1 MKINVVV
8 GMPGIGKSKYIEKHK
23 AENDVVINFNNYRK
37 AQKNTSKTSE
47 LYSFYKM
54 LADIEI
60 AMKENSNTNT
70 TIWIE
75 GVFLSSFRR
84 EIICELLKIVHDSI
98 ENNISTSI
106 NLIWAVITL
115 KEFMENYKNI
125 HPELDEETIK
135 TRAVNEFNFYKTI
148 INKTPPNEDCF
159 GWDSII
165 IINPYS
171 GNSNELT
178 SPSIN

>member
-23 AENDVVINFNNYRK
+23 AENDVVINFNNYRQ

-98 ENNISTSI
+98 ENNITTSI
-106 NLIWAVITL
+106 NLIWL
-115 KEFMENYKNI
+115 
-125 HPELDEETIK
+125 
-135 TRAVNEFNFYKTI
+135 
-148 INKTPPNEDCF
+148 
-159 GWDSII
+159 
-165 IINPYS
+165 
-171 GNSNELT
+171 
-178 SPSIN
+178 